1 MTADLSFEVLG
12 AAPEPYA
19 AAPVLTMHLGV
30 TESSGIAVH
39 TVALRCQIRIEP
51 QRRAYQE
58 AQEGLLGDIFGPR
71 SQWSQTLRPFLWTH
85 CTALVPGF
93 RGATQL
99 DLPVACSYDIE
110 VAANKYLS
118 VLRDGEIPLMLLFS
132 GTIFSRGDGGNLQIT
147 QVPWHA
153 EARYRLP
160 VAVWRAVMDQHFP
173 NSAWIRLGRDSYEAL
188 MRYKT
193 GRGLLG
199 WDDAVDELVRHA
211 AERAR

>member
-1 MTADLSFEVLG
+1 MSAELSFEVLA

-19 AAPVLTMHLGV
+19 AAPTLTMRLGV
-30 TESSGIAVH
+30 TESTGVAVH

-51 QRRAYQE
+51 QGRSYGGA
-58 AQEGLLGDIFGPR
+58 EGDLLGDIFGAR
-71 SQWSQTLRPFLWTH
+71 ARWSQTVRPFLWTH

-93 RGATQL
+93 RGATEV
-99 DLPVACSYDIE
+99 DLPVPCSYDVE

-118 VLRDGEIPLMLLFS
+118 VLHDGDIPLMLLFS
-132 GTIFSRGDGGNLQIT
+132 GTIFSRGDDGGLQIT
-147 QVPWHA
+147 QVAWHA

-173 NSAWIRLGRDSYEAL
+173 NSAWVRLSRDSYEAL
-188 MRYKT
+188 LGYKT
-193 GRGLLG
+193 QRGLLG

-211 AERAR
+211 TERAR